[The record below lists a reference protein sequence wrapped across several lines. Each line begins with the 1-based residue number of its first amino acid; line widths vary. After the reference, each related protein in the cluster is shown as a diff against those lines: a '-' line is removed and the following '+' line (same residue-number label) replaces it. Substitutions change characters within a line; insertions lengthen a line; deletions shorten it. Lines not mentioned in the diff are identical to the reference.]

1 MTTIYIATSNPGKLH
16 DFAGAASL
24 FGIEVAPLPG
34 FAALPP
40 VHEDGE
46 TFESNARKK
55 AECYSRDAPT
65 KESLVLADDSG
76 LEVFSLNG
84 APGVRSARYAS
95 DDSAVVAP
103 GERDHD
109 AANNARL
116 LRALEGVPDA
126 DRAARFVCALAV
138 AREGRVLKIFEAEV
152 RGTILRAPRGQNGFG
167 YDPLFLVPELA
178 KTTAELSAQEKA
190 AISHRGRAF
199 KKFLEWYREQ
209 KE

>member
-1 MTTIYIATSNPGKLH
+1 MTTIYIATSNPGKVR

-24 FGIEVAPLPG
+24 FRIDVAPLPG
-34 FAALPP
+34 FAALPL

-46 TFESNARKK
+46 TFEANARKK
-55 AECYSRDAPT
+55 AECYSREAPT

-84 APGVRSARYAS
+84 APGVHSARYAS
-95 DDSAVVAP
+95 DDSAAVVTTP
-103 GERDHD
+103 GEQDHD

-116 LRALEGVPDA
+116 LRELESVPDS

-152 RGTILRAPRGQNGFG
+152 RGTILGAPRGQNG
-167 YDPLFLVPELA
+167 
-178 KTTAELSAQEKA
+178 
-190 AISHRGRAF
+190 
-199 KKFLEWYREQ
+199 
-209 KE
+209 